1 MLHGYS
7 LCKEIDLKF
16 GDHGCFIYETDEEHR
31 QAIVAY
37 LRPGL
42 EQGEKV
48 IYIAD
53 SSPIET
59 IIKYLRDDGIDVDHY
74 LENGQLCFFSAD
86 DTYLRNGVFEP
97 EEMLDLLRVE
107 TELALSAGFS
117 ALRGTGEMT
126 WALRGCPGSNRLMEY
141 EAKLNEFIT
150 GKKCFLLCQYDR
162 RLFDPDILL
171 EVLNTHPV
179 AIINTEV
186 YKNYYYVT
194 PKDCL
199 GENGSRKTLDSRI
212 NNLVSKKRAE
222 KKEKQNYQLLVE
234 LAQDGFWVLDKDSI
248 TTFVNPRM
256 AEILGYTVEEMI
268 GRSVFSFC
276 DGQSR
281 ENLKIRIQQRKKGVK
296 EQYNLDFLKK
306 DETWVYVDISA
317 SPIIDD
323 AGNYTGAFAV
333 VTDLSERKQ
342 AEETLKE
349 SRHFVQKIIDTT
361 PNLLYIYDLI
371 ENRNIWTNREI
382 AQILGY
388 TPEEVFEM
396 GPALF
401 ENIMHP
407 DDMSGVAEHHARCK
421 NAEDGEIL
429 TVNYRMKSPQGEWR
443 NLLSR
448 DVVFFRTADGLGRQI
463 LGTAQDITE
472 NIKAREEIIKAKAM
486 AEAAN
491 KAKSEFLANMSH
503 EIRTPMNG
511 IIGMTDLT
519 LMTDLTEEQIGYLQM
534 LQGSANSLLRIIND
548 ILDYSKIEAGRLD
561 LEKVPFNLR
570 EMIKEAVEL
579 LKINFAKKRLSLNCN
594 IDKAVPHVVIGD
606 QGRLG
611 QVITNLVGN
620 AVKFTNHGGVVI
632 DCEVEEFSEG
642 KTKLKFCVADS
653 GIGIAEENIDKIFNS
668 FSQVNDRLSKP
679 YGGTGLGLAIS
690 KRLVEMMDGQIW
702 LESQLGEGSRFY
714 FTVDFGVSEETSDQ
728 IYTDLKEARYSEV
741 DADRRILVVDDDVVS
756 CLKS

>member
-16 GDHGCFIYETDEEHR
+16 GDHGCLIYETDEEHR
-31 QAIVAY
+31 KAIVAY

-53 SSPIET
+53 TRPIET
-59 IIKYLRDDGIDVDHY
+59 IISYLRDEGMDVDHY
-74 LENGQLCFFSAD
+74 QKNGQLCFFSAD

-97 EEMLDLLRVE
+97 EEMLDLLKVA
-107 TELALSAGFS
+107 TESALSAGFS

-126 WALRGCPGSNRLMEY
+126 WALRGCPGSNRLIEY

-162 RLFDPDILL
+162 RRFDPDILL

-234 LAQDGFWVLDKDSI
+234 QALDGFWVQDKDGN
-248 TTFVNPRM
+248 TTFVNLRM
-256 AEILGYTVEEMI
+256 AEILGYKVEEMI
-268 GRSVFSFC
+268 GRPVLSFI
-276 DGQSR
+276 DGQGR
-281 ENLKIRIQQRKKGVK
+281 EDLINRIKQRKKGVK
-296 EQYNLDFLKK
+296 EQYNLDFPKT
-306 DETWVYVDISA
+306 DGTRVYVSVSA
-317 SPIIDD
+317 SPIFDD
-323 AGNYTGAFAV
+323 DGNYTGAFAV
-333 VTDLSERKQ
+333 LTDLTERKR
-342 AEETLKE
+342 AEDALEKN
-349 SRHFVQKIIDTT
+349 RYFAQKIIDTT
-361 PNLLYIYDLI
+361 PNILYIYDLI
-371 ENRNIWTNREI
+371 ENRNIWANREI

-388 TPEEVFEM
+388 TPEEVAEM

-401 ENIMHP
+401 KNIMHP
-407 DDMSGVAEHHARCK
+407 DDMSEVAEHHARCMK
-421 NAEDGEIL
+421 AGEGEIL
-429 TVNYRMKSPQGEWR
+429 TARYRMKNPQGEWR
-443 NLLSR
+443 DLFSR

-561 LEKVPFNLR
+561 LEKVSFNLR

-594 IDKAVPHVVIGD
+594 IDKAVPYLVIGD
-606 QGRLG
+606 QGRLR

-642 KTKLKFCVADS
+642 KTKLRFCVADF
-653 GIGIAEENIDKIFNS
+653 GIGIAEENIDKIFKS
-668 FSQVNDRLSKP
+668 FSQVDGRTSKQ

-690 KRLVEMMDGQIW
+690 KRLVEMMDGC
-702 LESQLGEGSRFY
+702 R
-714 FTVDFGVSEETSDQ
+714 
-728 IYTDLKEARYSEV
+728 
-741 DADRRILVVDDDVVS
+741 
-756 CLKS
+756 